1 MLNNEFTLSK
11 KSQNFLENLR
21 VYLFSSGKNPKEIEE
36 MIEELEVHLYEAE
49 KKGKPIE
56 KIVGKSPKEY
66 MQMISNEMSIDMRTW
81 FKYICLIV
89 LGSFSFNIIPD
100 LLKGTLSYS
109 VLEIVGHIVI
119 AVIFIAFVLIGFKA
133 ISTLER
139 SPIKKGLIFMGIS
152 IVPIGLFLGLIFLNE
167 AIATPVIDF
176 GTLGSIITGT
186 ILLVFLIGTSL
197 WAKTW
202 VMVIVLALITLPD
215 YLLEQTS
222 LQDEARLITGTLITF
237 GGIAI
242 YLLISAKLEK
252 NKEV

>member
-1 MLNNEFTLSK
+1 MNNEFTLSK

-21 VYLFSSGKNPKEIEE
+21 VYLFSSGKNPKEIEG

-66 MQMISNEMSIDMRTW
+66 MQSVSNEMSMDMRTW
-81 FKYICLIV
+81 VKYICLII
-89 LGSFSFNIIPD
+89 LGSFSFYILPD

-119 AVIFIAFVLIGFKA
+119 ALIFIAFVLIGFKA

-152 IVPIGLFLGLIFLNE
+152 LVPIGLFLGLIFLNNE
-167 AIATPVIDF
+167 IETPVIHF
-176 GTLGSIITGT
+176 GTVGSIITGA
-186 ILLVFLIGTSL
+186 ILLIFLIATSF

-202 VMVIVLALITLPD
+202 VMVVVLALITLPG

-222 LQDEARLITGTLITF
+222 LQDEARLITSTLITF

-242 YLLISAKLEK
+242 YLWISTKLEK
-252 NKEV
+252 NKSV